1 MTTTSAE
8 LQRRT
13 AKAQGWGTTGWHAG
27 QIPIRPRAMD
37 ADLLSVA
44 WNQLQEAA
52 FLWLSDVPISLALR
66 EELRQRMAL
75 CSPGELAAFGA
86 RLRPL
91 LSDSHHVQNFMDG
104 LLTPLGGT
112 PEAAP
117 NC

>member
-1 MTTTSAE
+1 MTRTSAE
-8 LQRRT
+8 LQRKT
-13 AKAQGWGTTGWHAG
+13 TEVQGPEATGWHAG
-27 QIPIRPRAMD
+27 QIPSRPRAMD

-66 EELRQRMAL
+66 DELRQRMAL

-91 LSDSHHVQNFMDG
+91 LSDSHHVQTFMDG
-104 LLTPLGGT
+104 LLAPLGT
-112 PEAAP
+112 STETASH
-117 NC
+117 C

>member
-1 MTTTSAE
+1 
-8 LQRRT
+8 
-13 AKAQGWGTTGWHAG
+13 
-27 QIPIRPRAMD
+27 MD

-66 EELRQRMAL
+66 DELRQRMAL

-91 LSDSHHVQNFMDG
+91 LSDSHHVQRFMDG
-104 LLTPLGGT
+104 LLAPLGGT

>member
-1 MTTTSAE
+1 
-8 LQRRT
+8 
-13 AKAQGWGTTGWHAG
+13 
-27 QIPIRPRAMD
+27 MD

-66 EELRQRMAL
+66 DELRQRMAL

-91 LSDSHHVQNFMDG
+91 LSDSHHVQRFMDG
-104 LLTPLGGT
+104 LLAPLGGST
-112 PEAAP
+112 ETASH
-117 NC
+117 C